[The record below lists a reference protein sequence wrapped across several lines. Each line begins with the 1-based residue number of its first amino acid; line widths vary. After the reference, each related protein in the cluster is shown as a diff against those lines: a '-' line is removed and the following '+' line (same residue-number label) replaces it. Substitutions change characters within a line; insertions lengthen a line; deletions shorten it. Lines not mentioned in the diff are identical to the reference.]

1 MPKNF
6 SEVKIS
12 KETMDQQESKKIWRF
27 FVYSLIGIFIFFIPI
42 TIGEKNSIILDHL
55 VSFIRMTFA
64 DIEMYYTWVVIIVG
78 AILPFILKQTKTI
91 SDKIFTGIK
100 LFGLVIGTMVVF
112 NFGPSVVLQDNIG
125 KFLYN
130 SLAINLS
137 ILIPIGGA
145 LLALVVDYGLLI
157 FMGVLLEPIMRPIF
171 RTPGRSAIDAVASF
185 VGSYSIGLLITS
197 RVYKEGLYSKRESL
211 IIATGFS
218 TVSVTFMIVIANTLD
233 MMDHWLLYFWWTLI
247 ITFLVTAISVRI
259 PPISTEKD
267 EFYGGVNKNVVERFD
282 TNRFQYAWYKTKQAS
297 FEFETLGKS
306 IWKNFFDALRMMTS
320 IVPSILAIGFIGL
333 VLAEYTPIIHWLSFI
348 FYPVLFFW
356 PIDNI
361 ALIADAA
368 TISLIEMFLPVLLVT
383 EAALQTKFIVAV
395 VSVSAII
402 FLSGLVPA
410 ILSTDLKISFWKLMV
425 IWFIRV
431 ALTLIITIPI
441 SILLF

>member
-12 KETMDQQESKKIWRF
+12 KKTMDQQESKKIWRF

-112 NFGPSVVLQDNIG
+112 NFGPNVVLQDNIG